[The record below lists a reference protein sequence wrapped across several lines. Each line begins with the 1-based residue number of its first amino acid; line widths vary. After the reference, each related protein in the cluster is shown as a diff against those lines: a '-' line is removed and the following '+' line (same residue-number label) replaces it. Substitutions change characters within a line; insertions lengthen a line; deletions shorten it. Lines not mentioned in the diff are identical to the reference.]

1 MSGRSRPVHFIVTNR
16 HVLQGAAEL
25 TLQFTRKRDGQP
37 VLGQAVRAHIAP
49 LDPSIWFGHPRP
61 DVDVAVLPLSDALN
75 QLVAADNPPFF
86 RALPESL
93 VPDDAVIKELD
104 ALERVIFIGY
114 PAGLYDG

>member
-1 MSGRSRPVHFIVTNR
+1 M
-16 HVLQGAAEL
+16 
-25 TLQFTRKRDGQP
+25 
-37 VLGQAVRAHIAP
+37 
-49 LDPSIWFGHPRP
+49 
-61 DVDVAVLPLSDALN
+61 AVLPLTDALN

-93 VPDDAVIKELD
+93 VPDDAVIKALD